1 MKSRV
6 SFAKPTDVDRYAW
19 IQTAGSGS
27 GGRDLMRR
35 RSNLGRASGIERP
48 REVGRGAAAICRR
61 RGGSRGGGLAGDAQ
75 TGAPGVNLTRAW
87 VGWHPRGMRKPL
99 EAKAWLGRA

>member
-1 MKSRV
+1 
-6 SFAKPTDVDRYAW
+6 
-19 IQTAGSGS
+19 
-27 GGRDLMRR
+27 MRL

-87 VGWHPRGMRKPL
+87 VREVQGGMRNPL
-99 EAKAWLGRA
+99 ESRARVRDGRSIVSGGGGGSAWQSIAGDGG

>member
-1 MKSRV
+1 
-6 SFAKPTDVDRYAW
+6 
-19 IQTAGSGS
+19 
-27 GGRDLMRR
+27 MRL

-75 TGAPGVNLTRAW
+75 TGAPGGNLTRAW
-87 VGWHPRGMRKPL
+87 VREVQGLGQSDTQTHWSLERGSGT
-99 EAKAWLGRA
+99 AVV